1 MFCFKRD
8 RVFKKCR
15 SVFYRENSCINI
27 RLNGFLY
34 KDFLNVSATRATKI
48 QSFMNQWILVAD
60 VVQPVLKSATWQ
72 RCSAFAVHLPLLMAD
87 ALNIRALLHRW
98 QSVHMVSL

>member
-48 QSFMNQWILVAD
+48 QSFMNQWILGAD
-60 VVQPVLKSATWQ
+60 VVQPVLKAATWQ
-72 RCSAFAVHLPLLMAD
+72 RCSVFALHLQLDMID
-87 ALNIRALLHRW
+87 
-98 QSVHMVSL
+98 S

>member
-1 MFCFKRD
+1 MFCFKRA

-15 SVFYRENSCINI
+15 SVFYREISCINI

-72 RCSAFAVHLPLLMAD
+72 RCSVFALHLQLDMID
-87 ALNIRALLHRW
+87 
-98 QSVHMVSL
+98 S

>member
-1 MFCFKRD
+1 MTVFFKNAVMFCFKRD

-72 RCSAFAVHLPLLMAD
+72 RCSVFALHLQLDMID
-87 ALNIRALLHRW
+87 
-98 QSVHMVSL
+98 S